1 MGNCLKKL
9 QLEDPNQPVA
19 IPHPH
24 ADGVEGIVFQTKKI
38 GKTSHHDRIS
48 SAFTEKHGKHE
59 SQRRSPLADRNSV
72 GRKRRKNRRRGNQ
85 QTSRNWNS
93 NGKKEVL
100 HGYKSYCFC
109 YSVLKAA
116 TQKFNSK
123 NLLGQ
128 GGSAD
133 VYKGFLSYCNCTYTA
148 SKPNAGLAVAV
159 KILRKKD
166 PQGQEEWENEV
177 KFLSKLNHPNI
188 VQLIGYCCDGEHRI
202 LVYECMSRGSLE
214 DHLLKEVERKLNW
227 RTRINIAFGIA
238 EGLAYIHARGKPII
252 HRDLKA
258 SNILLDAN
266 FKPKLSDFGLALYGP
281 KGDVDH
287 VSTRVLG
294 TRGYFA
300 PEYIGT
306 GHLTLKVDVYSFGV
320 VLLQILSGYGAV
332 KKFTDGT
339 TGNLVQWA
347 EPRFSQLRIDS
358 LVDEA
363 LGNNFPMEEARRFA
377 ELTQQCLHLDPQSR
391 PTMAEVVTKLEQ
403 LQQNARGSCNQ
414 TSPPIARN
422 QTPPTIATFSS
433 CPPPSTKKL
442 RSHAWRDTSYPTYC

>member
-1 MGNCLKKL
+1 ML
-9 QLEDPNQPVA
+9 
-19 IPHPH
+19 IM
-24 ADGVEGIVFQTKKI
+24 
-38 GKTSHHDRIS
+38 
-48 SAFTEKHGKHE
+48 
-59 SQRRSPLADRNSV
+59 LA
-72 GRKRRKNRRRGNQ
+72 Q
-85 QTSRNWNS
+85 
-93 NGKKEVL
+93 
-100 HGYKSYCFC
+100 
-109 YSVLKAA
+109 
-116 TQKFNSK
+116 
-123 NLLGQ
+123 
-128 GGSAD
+128 
-133 VYKGFLSYCNCTYTA
+133 
-148 SKPNAGLAVAV
+148 
-159 KILRKKD
+159 
-166 PQGQEEWENEV
+166 
-177 KFLSKLNHPNI
+177 
-188 VQLIGYCCDGEHRI
+188 
-202 LVYECMSRGSLE
+202 GSLVPE
-214 DHLLKEVERKLNW
+214 VTLLQNTLEQVKQIIEF
-227 RTRINIAFGIA
+227 RTQGSSMTLTGFRF
-238 EGLAYIHARGKPII
+238 
-252 HRDLKA
+252 
-258 SNILLDAN
+258 
-266 FKPKLSDFGLALYGP
+266 FGLLY
-281 KGDVDH
+281 
-287 VSTRVLG
+287 
-294 TRGYFA
+294 F
-300 PEYIGT
+300 T